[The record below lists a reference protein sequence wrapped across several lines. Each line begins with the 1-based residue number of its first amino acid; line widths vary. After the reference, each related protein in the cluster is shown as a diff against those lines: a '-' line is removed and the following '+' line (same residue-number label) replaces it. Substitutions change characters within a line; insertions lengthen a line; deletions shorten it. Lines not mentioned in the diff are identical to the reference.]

1 MAASRSA
8 DVVLIGRAQL
18 GDLHAL
24 DQLLASIQVPLF
36 RHVSILL
43 RDEHAAEDALQEV
56 LLTISRK
63 LPSLRDPRWFRAWAY
78 RIATREAMRQARG
91 TRRLPQAVDPDDLAN
106 IPIDEPPARFD
117 PEEIAQ
123 LADAVAELPPASQV
137 VIRMH
142 YLDGLTQVEVAEA
155 LEISVGTVKSRISY
169 GLAILRK
176 AISPA
181 R

>member
-1 MAASRSA
+1 MASRSA

-24 DQLLASIQVPLF
+24 DQLLASIQQPLF

-43 RDEHAAEDALQEV
+43 RDDDAAADVLQEV

-63 LPSLRDPRWFRAWAY
+63 LASLRDPRWFRAWAY
-78 RIATREAMRQARG
+78 RIATREAVRQARHA
-91 TRRLPQAVDPDDLAN
+91 RRLPQAVDPDDLAN
-106 IPIDEPPARFD
+106 VPVDEPATRFD

-123 LADAVAELPPASQV
+123 LSDAVAGLPPASQLV
-137 VIRMH
+137 VRMH
-142 YLDGLTQVEVAEA
+142 YLDGLTQLEVAEA

-169 GLAILRK
+169 GLATLRK
-176 AISPA
+176 VISPA
-181 R
+181 G

>member
-1 MAASRSA
+1 MASRSA

-24 DQLLASIQVPLF
+24 DQLLASIQQPLF

-43 RDEHAAEDALQEV
+43 RDDDAAADVLQEV
-56 LLTISRK
+56 LLAISRK
-63 LPSLRDPRWFRAWAY
+63 LASLRDPRWFRAWAY
-78 RIATREAMRQARG
+78 RIATREAVRQS
-91 TRRLPQAVDPDDLAN
+91 RRIRHEPQAVDPDDLAN
-106 IPIDEPPARFD
+106 VPVDHALTPFD

-123 LADAVAELPPASQV
+123 LSEAVAALPPASQI

-142 YLDGLTQVEVAEA
+142 YLEGLTQLEVAEA

-169 GLAILRK
+169 GLATLRK

-181 R
+181 G